1 MHLTTTLRTPWQPR
15 ARIAIAA
22 LCVAGAVAPT
32 LVRAQQPPAP
42 APATA
47 PDPHNAPFI
56 KGAILRITA
65 RTLGS
70 EPVVGLVDSL
80 RGDVVVLD
88 TVAPRAN
95 GGLFGGSVVPV
106 DEYRYIAIRAGDMR
120 QVEVREGTSR
130 ASGAWRYGMW
140 GALIGG
146 VVLGVGN
153 APQIN
158 PSGSDF
164 VAGFVPGAITGA
176 VIGTVYG
183 MYSGRERWKKVEGPY
198 YLSAPPHP

>member
-1 MHLTTTLRTPWQPR
+1 MHLTTTFRTPSR
-15 ARIAIAA
+15 RGACIA
-22 LCVAGAVAPT
+22 LAVACFA
-32 LVRAQQPPAP
+32 V
-42 APATA
+42 PATA
-47 PDPHNAPFI
+47 DAQQTSTPVPATEPHNAPFV

-95 GGLFGGSVVPV
+95 GGLFGGSVIPV

-120 QVEVREGTSR
+120 QVEVREGTSK
-130 ASGAWRYGMW
+130 ASGAWRYGAW

-146 VVLGVGN
+146 VVFGLGN
-153 APQIN
+153 APQTN
-158 PSGSDF
+158 PSGADF
-164 VAGFVPGAITGA
+164 VNGFVPGAITGA

-183 MYSGRERWKKVEGPY
+183 VYNGRERWKKVDGPY
-198 YLSAPPHP
+198 YLSVPPRP

>member
-1 MHLTTTLRTPWQPR
+1 MHLTTRLGAPQRRR
-15 ARIAIAA
+15 ARIAITALAVACIAA
-22 LCVAGAVAPT
+22 PASAGA
-32 LVRAQQPPAP
+32 QQTNTPAP
-42 APATA
+42 A

-88 TVAPRAN
+88 TVAPHAG
-95 GGLFGGSVVPV
+95 GGLFGGAVIPV

-130 ASGAWRYGMW
+130 ASGAWRYGAW

-146 VVLGVGN
+146 VVFGIGN
-153 APQIN
+153 APQTN
-158 PSGSDF
+158 PSGADF

-183 MYSGRERWKKVEGPY
+183 MYNGRERWKKVEGPY
-198 YLSAPPHP
+198 YLSAPRP

>member
-1 MHLTTTLRTPWQPR
+1 MQLTTRFLERWSRR
-15 ARIAIAA
+15 ARITTVAIG
-22 LCVAGAVAPT
+22 LVAVA
-32 LVRAQQPPAP
+32 AP
-42 APATA
+42 ALTYAQDPAAPPPPTA

-70 EPVVGLVDSL
+70 EPVVGIVDSL

-88 TVAPRAN
+88 TVGPRSA
-95 GGLFGGSVVPV
+95 GGLFSGGVVPV

-130 ASGAWRYGMW
+130 SSGAYRYGLW

-146 VVLGVGN
+146 VVFGVGN
-153 APQIN
+153 SPQMN
-158 PSGSDF
+158 PSGQDF
-164 VAGFVPGAITGA
+164 VNGFIPGAITGA

-183 MYSGRERWKKVEGPY
+183 MYNGRERWKKIDGPY